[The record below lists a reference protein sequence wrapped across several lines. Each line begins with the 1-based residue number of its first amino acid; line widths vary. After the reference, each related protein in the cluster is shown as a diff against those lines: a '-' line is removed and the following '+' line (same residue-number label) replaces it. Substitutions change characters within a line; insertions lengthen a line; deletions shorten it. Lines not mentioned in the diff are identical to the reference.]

1 MNSHQLLLQGNDFR
15 NSTQPE
21 QALACYAQAF
31 VLDPENL
38 HAWNNY
44 GNTLREMGQPK
55 RAIPFLE
62 HAIALDPQYVTA
74 NFNLSVAQL
83 LAGDYEKG
91 WKQYEWRWEFE
102 HLKGQLPNL
111 PKPIWNGES
120 LQGKT
125 ILVCREQG
133 LGDVIQFARFIKD
146 LHDLGAKIIFFVTN
160 GMVELFSH
168 NPMIEQVVTDLAEA
182 GEYDYWIS
190 IMSIP
195 RVLNT
200 TLATLTHEV
209 PYIEAT
215 QETISVWK
223 QTLGI
228 KRKMRVGVCWSGRK
242 DSWINQHKAVPV
254 NKMIELVNQHP
265 EYDWICLQAD
275 TTDEESA
282 QVAQSPMLTFPGKIR
297 HWDDTAGLLHHLDLV
312 ISVDTAIAHLAGAMG
327 KTLWIPLNNYAVDWR
342 YLTGTALSPW
352 YPTARLF
359 RQPAVHDWDSVII
372 AMDKFIKIIKI

>member
-44 GNTLREMGQPK
+44 GNTLREMGHPK

-62 HAIALDPQYVTA
+62 HAIALDPLYVTA

-83 LAGDYEKG
+83 LAGDYQKG
-91 WKQYEWRWEFE
+91 WNQYEWRWEFE

-111 PKPIWNGES
+111 PKPMWNGES

-133 LGDVIQFARFIKD
+133 LGDAIQFARFTKD
-146 LHDLGAKIIFFVTN
+146 LHSMGAKIIFFVTG
-160 GMVELFSH
+160 GMVELFAHESH
-168 NPMIEQVVTDLAEA
+168 IHQLVTDINDAA
-182 GEYDYWIS
+182 EYDYWIS
-190 IMSIP
+190 IMSIT
-195 RVLNT
+195 RVLKT
-200 TLATLTHEV
+200 KLSDLTHTEYISAA
-209 PYIEAT
+209 PTYIENWRT
-215 QETISVWK
+215 
-223 QTLGI
+223 TLGI
-228 KRKMRVGVCWSGRK
+228 KTKMRVGVCWSGRK
-242 DSWINQHKAVPV
+242 DSWVNQHKSMPV
-254 NKMIELVNQHP
+254 ETIIELVNQHP
-265 EYDWICLQAD
+265 ECDWICLQAD
-275 TTDEESA
+275 TTPEESQA
-282 QVAQSPMLTFPGKIR
+282 VNASPMLTFPGKIR
-297 HWDDTAGLLHHLDLV
+297 HWGDTAGLLHHLDMV

-327 KTLWIPLNNYAVDWR
+327 KTLWMPLNNYAVDWR
-342 YLTGTALSPW
+342 YLTNTALSPW

-359 RQPAVHDWDSVII
+359 RQPTIGDWNSVIL
-372 AMDKFIKIIKI
+372 AMDKFLKITKI